1 MRMHVHMHMHARMHA
16 HARARARVRVYVCA
30 RARVRLHVPVC
41 LQVAKGN
48 QAAYPSSK
56 MKPAWARRSK
66 GPETSMAEPSKP
78 AWARRGVQKKAKAP
92 RPAMERAWTPD
103 GFRRALRASLL
114 PKWWVA
120 LILACIPLAMDLPL
134 LAGVEYFSGEA
145 ELAKACE
152 KGIGPW
158 GTYDI
163 KNGQQFDCTTKVGQR
178 CAIVLLLRLARH
190 SHAHFGTPCRS
201 WVALSRS
208 FTKRS
213 GLRPGGPPK
222 SRCTPA
228 LWKYLSLHNQIAQV
242 TSYLIKTCV
251 AMGHTITIEQPVS
264 SLLFS
269 YEPMVAALV
278 GTSSVSV
285 AMRAFRGDSPKPLKI
300 VGNAQWLGLLRKVFL
315 LRKRGGHGDGV
326 AKRLTERSAK
336 GQFGGKKGEL
346 EASSA
351 YTASFG
357 FAFALCVQRLPAAHV
372 VEEMRRRGL

>member
-1 MRMHVHMHMHARMHA
+1 
-16 HARARARVRVYVCA
+16 
-30 RARVRLHVPVC
+30 
-41 LQVAKGN
+41 
-48 QAAYPSSK
+48 
-56 MKPAWARRSK
+56 MKPAWARRGK

-103 GFRRALRASLL
+103 GLRRALRASLL

-152 KGIGPW
+152 KWIGPW

-163 KNGQQFDCTTKVGQR
+163 NKGQQFDCTTRVGQR

-228 LWKYLSLHNQIAQV
+228 QWKYLSLHNHITQV

-251 AMGHTITIEQPVS
+251 AMEHTITIEQPVS

-269 YEPMVAALV
+269 YEPMVAALI

-285 AMRAFRGDSPKPLKI
+285 RMSAFQGDSPKPLKI
-300 VGNAQWLGLLRKVFL
+300 VGNAQWLGVLRKVYL
-315 LRKRGGHGDGV
+315 LRKRGGHEDG
-326 AKRLTERSAK
+326 ATKRLTERSAK
-336 GQFGGKKGEL
+336 GQFGGKKEEL
-346 EASSA
+346 AASSA

-357 FAFALCVQRLPAAHV
+357 FAFALCVRQLPAAHV
-372 VEEMRRRGL
+372 VEEMRRCGL